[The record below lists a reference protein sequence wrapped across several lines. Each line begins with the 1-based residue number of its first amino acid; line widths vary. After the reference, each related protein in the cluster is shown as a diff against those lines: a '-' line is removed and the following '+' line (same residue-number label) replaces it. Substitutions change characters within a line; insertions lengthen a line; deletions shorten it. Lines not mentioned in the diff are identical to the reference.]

1 MAEHVLAPDHAN
13 QLVDYLRFLKR
24 KREACI
30 SEVAA
35 EFKELR
41 ESRLFEDQYTR
52 EDVEALVNG
61 LLAVVRTTMKKDL
74 QGSGASSVL
83 LLKQVFEQAEKSG
96 LSLSTDLLSTEDL
109 NLVEGV
115 RAWEESVQSSGAA
128 PQLRVQAR
136 TGVLASRGPATLP
149 GIGAGMVQDPRLL
162 DELESQKAANQEL
175 TDKFQ
180 KLQVQCT
187 TILREKTEAAA
198 QLDSARSQLMS
209 YQQTNSTLDPAY
221 LQGEIARLESELA
234 AARAVPMEPVL
245 LPGQAAGVDSLMAEL
260 HSAQA
265 RIEQLTNDVDD
276 ARAELQAKLEKTK
289 QFLSMRTLL
298 TKKNVV
304 IKQLRDQL
312 GVRSAIVTSEC
323 AWGGGNPQCQARRG
337 KQSLVALVLTP
348 AAVAIFA
355 RRPTA
360 SRLPT
365 TSARQTEATARCLR
379 RRDFV
384 RLSCGLCAGR
394 VADDRPTRV
403 FGWW

>member
-1 MAEHVLAPDHAN
+1 MMAEHVLAPDHAN

-30 SEVAA
+30 AEVAA

-52 EDVEALVNG
+52 EDVEALING

-83 LLKQVFEQAEKSG
+83 LLKQIFEQAEKSG
-96 LSLSTDLLSTEDL
+96 ISLSTDLLSTEDL

-115 RAWEESVQSSGAA
+115 RAWEESVKNSGAA
-128 PQLRVQAR
+128 PQLRMQAR
-136 TGVLASRGPATLP
+136 TGMLASRGQSLP
-149 GIGAGMVQDPRLL
+149 GISAGMVQDPRLL
-162 DELESQKAANQEL
+162 DELDSQKVANQEL
-175 TDKFQ
+175 TQMFQ

-187 TILREKTEAAA
+187 AIMREKTEAAA
-198 QLDSARSQLMS
+198 QLDSARSQLIS
-209 YQQTNSTLDPAY
+209 YRQSNSTLDPAY

-234 AARAVPMEPVL
+234 AARAMPMEPLL

-298 TKKNVV
+298 TKKNMV

-312 GVRSAIVTSEC
+312 GAHGI
-323 AWGGGNPQCQARRG
+323 
-337 KQSLVALVLTP
+337 
-348 AAVAIFA
+348 
-355 RRPTA
+355 A
-360 SRLPT
+360 SVDDIG
-365 TSARQTEATARCLR
+365 AT
-379 RRDFV
+379 D
-384 RLSCGLCAGR
+384 
-394 VADDRPTRV
+394 
-403 FGWW
+403 